1 MRLPPMP
8 SIAGICSSIGPTW
21 FSTGLAPSS
30 MQRRYASEASFTRN
44 PIAQADGPCSRAKR
58 CAKLFGSALM
68 MKLMSPCRCR
78 VTFLLRCRAVT
89 GKPMRSNSVR
99 SSSGSGAVYSTNSK
113 PSVPTGFSRR
123 LGAFIG
129 GFRGRMVT
137 IETIRPMP
145 VKRTSRTADRL
156 HLEHF
161 VPYRLSVLT
170 NTVSQSIAEAYEREF
185 GLSIPQWRV
194 IAVLARYPD
203 LSAIEVAERT
213 AMDKVAVSR
222 AVQGL
227 LAAGRLVRAYDAG
240 DRRRTRLRLSSAGQ
254 SVYTRVAP
262 LALSYEKKLLD
273 ALSATDRRALD
284 RLLGR
289 LVERARRLAVG
300 QALA

>member
-1 MRLPPMP
+1 M
-8 SIAGICSSIGPTW
+8 A
-21 FSTGLAPSS
+21 A
-30 MQRRYASEASFTRN
+30 RRN
-44 PIAQADGPCSRAKR
+44 NKR
-58 CAKLFGSALM
+58 S
-68 MKLMSPCRCR
+68 
-78 VTFLLRCRAVT
+78 
-89 GKPMRSNSVR
+89 
-99 SSSGSGAVYSTNSK
+99 
-113 PSVPTGFSRR
+113 
-123 LGAFIG
+123 
-129 GFRGRMVT
+129 
-137 IETIRPMP
+137 
-145 VKRTSRTADRL
+145 ADRL

-170 NTVSQSIAEAYEREF
+170 NIVSMSIAEAYEREF

-194 IAVLARYPD
+194 LAVLARYPD

-227 LAAGRLVRAYDAG
+227 LADRRLVRAYDSG

-273 ALSATDRRALD
+273 ALSPTDRRALD

-289 LVERARRLAVG
+289 LVEKARRLSG
-300 QALA
+300 

>member
-1 MRLPPMP
+1 
-8 SIAGICSSIGPTW
+8 
-21 FSTGLAPSS
+21 
-30 MQRRYASEASFTRN
+30 
-44 PIAQADGPCSRAKR
+44 
-58 CAKLFGSALM
+58 
-68 MKLMSPCRCR
+68 
-78 VTFLLRCRAVT
+78 
-89 GKPMRSNSVR
+89 
-99 SSSGSGAVYSTNSK
+99 
-113 PSVPTGFSRR
+113 
-123 LGAFIG
+123 
-129 GFRGRMVT
+129 
-137 IETIRPMP
+137 MP
-145 VKRTSRTADRL
+145 VKRTSGSADRL

-170 NTVSQSIAEAYEREF
+170 NIVSMSIAEAYEREF

-227 LAAGRLVRAYDAG
+227 LARRRLLRTYDSG
-240 DRRRTRLRLSSAGQ
+240 DRRRTRLRLSAAGQ

-273 ALSATDRRALD
+273 ALSPTDRRALD

-289 LVERARRLAVG
+289 LVERARRLSG
-300 QALA
+300 

>member
-1 MRLPPMP
+1 M
-8 SIAGICSSIGPTW
+8 A
-21 FSTGLAPSS
+21 
-30 MQRRYASEASFTRN
+30 
-44 PIAQADGPCSRAKR
+44 
-58 CAKLFGSALM
+58 
-68 MKLMSPCRCR
+68 
-78 VTFLLRCRAVT
+78 
-89 GKPMRSNSVR
+89 
-99 SSSGSGAVYSTNSK
+99 
-113 PSVPTGFSRR
+113 
-123 LGAFIG
+123 
-129 GFRGRMVT
+129 
-137 IETIRPMP
+137 
-145 VKRTSRTADRL
+145 VKRTSGKPDRL

-170 NTVSQSIAEAYEREF
+170 NIVSMSIAEAYEREF

-227 LAAGRLVRAYDAG
+227 LARRRLLRTYDSG
-240 DRRRTRLRLSSAGQ
+240 DRRRTRLRLSTAGQ

-273 ALSATDRRALD
+273 ALSPTDRRALD

-289 LVERARRLAVG
+289 LVERARRLSG
-300 QALA
+300 